1 MNFDLQPEIE
11 EYRSKVRAFVN
22 EHIIPLENDR
32 ANYDHHENIAPDVLL
47 KIQKQVKQA
56 GLWAP
61 QMPKERGG
69 LGFDQIGMAASYEE
83 MNRSILALYA
93 LIAVH
98 LMMEICL
105 FSIKLPPKNK
115 KTNGCNL

>member
-32 ANYDHHENIAPDVLL
+32 ANYDHHENIAPNVLL

-56 GLWAP
+56 GLWARKC
-61 QMPKERGG
+61 QRTWGTW
-69 LGFDQIGMAASYEE
+69 F
-83 MNRSILALYA
+83 
-93 LIAVH
+93 
-98 LMMEICL
+98 
-105 FSIKLPPKNK
+105 
-115 KTNGCNL
+115 